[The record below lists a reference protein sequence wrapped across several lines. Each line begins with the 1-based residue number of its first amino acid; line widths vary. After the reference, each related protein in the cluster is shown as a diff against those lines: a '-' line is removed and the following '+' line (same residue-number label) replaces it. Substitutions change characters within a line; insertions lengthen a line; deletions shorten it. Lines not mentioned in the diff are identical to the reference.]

1 MNLEQVVDYLKR
13 RIEEARVMLEDT
25 RMSSLGD
32 MTYQEGQLDAL
43 RAVLENINN
52 DVDSRYQPLCYVT
65 KDNAFEEY
73 ESNEVFYSMIE
84 VELNDEHVEYT
95 QNVAKEILKINMPAK
110 DVVKMLSCDAKL
122 AREAFNMTMTDT
134 DARSAL
140 MGYLGYELLNLRW
153 PTGGTPKEESDNFF
167 KQWREKIAAL
177 GWD

>member
-1 MNLEQVVDYLKR
+1 MKQE
-13 RIEEARVMLEDT
+13 
-25 RMSSLGD
+25 SLC
-32 MTYQEGQLDAL
+32 Y
-43 RAVLENINN
+43 N
-52 DVDSRYQPLCYVT
+52 DVND
-65 KDNAFEEY
+65 AFEEY

-84 VELNDEHVEYT
+84 VELNNGYVEYT
-95 QNVAKEILKINMPAK
+95 QNVAKELLKINMPAK

-167 KQWREKIAAL
+167 KQWREKITTL
-177 GWD
+177 GWIDKDFCS